1 VQDDYE
7 VWFGVKSFEEV
18 GVLPGA
24 AELRGDRRPPSPSTC
39 ARVAHVSSPAP
50 AAAKHLEAITSE
62 ADLRALVV
70 VSVDPD
76 IGELPRW
83 HLRSSAAA
91 VQRRL
96 GLPVLL
102 RVGGRS
108 VPEVI
113 G

>member
-1 VQDDYE
+1 LRRLGTFQEQLNYEATDDHRHPA
-7 VWFGVKSFEEV
+7 
-18 GVLPGA
+18 L
-24 AELRGDRRPPSPSTC
+24 C

-62 ADLRALVV
+62 ADLRALGV